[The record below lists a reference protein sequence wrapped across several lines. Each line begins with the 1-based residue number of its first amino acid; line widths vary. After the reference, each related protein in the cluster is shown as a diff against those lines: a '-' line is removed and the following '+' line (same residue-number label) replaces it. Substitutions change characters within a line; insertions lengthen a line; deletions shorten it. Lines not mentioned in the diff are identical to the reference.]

1 MTDDHHPID
10 DLLRAHVRA
19 YEPEPAAAAATRAAA
34 HRELHHARR
43 RSGWRYRLEAGAML
57 AAAAGQLIW
66 VFGTLFGNR

>member
-1 MTDDHHPID
+1 MTDDHHPLD
-10 DLLRAHVRA
+10 DLLRAQLVAH
-19 YEPEPAAAAATRAAA
+19 EPAPAVAAATRDLALL
-34 HRELHHARR
+34 ELHHARR